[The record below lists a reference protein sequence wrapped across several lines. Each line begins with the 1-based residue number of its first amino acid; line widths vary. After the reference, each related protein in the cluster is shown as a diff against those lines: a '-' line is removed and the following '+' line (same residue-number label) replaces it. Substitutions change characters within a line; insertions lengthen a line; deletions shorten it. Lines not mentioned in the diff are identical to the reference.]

1 MSGVWFLGA
10 RLGRALLMILG
21 VLVLSFLL
29 VRLAPGDP
37 AQLMAGEAGVDDA
50 QYIAKLRSEMG
61 WISRCPSS
69 YCTTW
74 GRWRTWIWGTRTAIR
89 RRYGTCCPSACPPP

>member
-37 AQLMAGEAGVDDA
+37 AQLMAGEAGV
-50 QYIAKLRSEMG
+50 
-61 WISRCPSS
+61 
-69 YCTTW
+69 
-74 GRWRTWIWGTRTAIR
+74 
-89 RRYGTCCPSACPPP
+89 

>member
-29 VRLAPGDP
+29 VRLAPGVP
-37 AQLMAGEAGVDDA
+37 G
-50 QYIAKLRSEMG
+50 S
-61 WISRCPSS
+61 
-69 YCTTW
+69 
-74 GRWRTWIWGTRTAIR
+74 
-89 RRYGTCCPSACPPP
+89 